1 MNAPGDKSGINVA
14 SDRPERAG
22 TLFPAISIGARR
34 ARLRADI
41 AVASRVLPVHYPV
54 QSFIAVNPLGGLVE
68 HPFPDALDLA
78 GQFYGTPGTLAETWF
93 RSAYDTGRITAADL
107 TAALRELHP
116 DLLAAPSISIG
127 DRTITAAELLL
138 ADLLHSAPVP
148 PQRRSHLTRS
158 EQIAP
163 EIADTVDDL
172 TGKWCAAYLGDS
184 GWSMPD
190 RDLGLYSC
198 WRSIARYDRSLPRS
212 VRTSISQLPQRPDDA
227 ILAALDQLGVLQSD
241 WLAYLQTDLTRLPG
255 WAAHARWN
263 SEHSQFAGVPS
274 GGPTLLEY
282 LAMRLS
288 CEALLLH
295 YDGHLPTSGQPGPT
309 GNTPTLPLPGAAT
322 ATASPCDD
330 AEIRVKLALAG
341 LGIPHPQT
349 AECDAV
355 DQILQALPAPKRCLI
370 WQHAFESHYRDG
382 LLDQLTRTTADSS
395 TGPTEPGMG
404 AARAQVV
411 CCIDARS
418 EGLRR
423 HLESLGPDGA
433 YETLGFAG
441 FFAVG
446 IRFTDLAGGA
456 AQDLCPALI
465 SPTTAIREAPA
476 EGLVAQSARRLTGL
490 GYLAA
495 SRESFHLAKDNLLS
509 PFTLAEVGGVFAGPV
524 AAARTAA
531 PGAFGKLRR
540 MLYRRAAPPAT
551 TALNVTEG
559 FSLAER
565 ILYAQVALT
574 TMGLTRG
581 FARLVV
587 LCGHGS
593 CTENNPYQAALDCG
607 ACGGHS
613 GAPNARTAA
622 ALLNDPAVRSEL
634 PGLGIEIPS
643 ETLFVAAEHDTATDQ
658 IIRLDDHLVPAGH
671 QGDVAQLD
679 RDLATAGRLLANER
693 VVDLPGAGSRARRNP
708 AAAVRHAAA
717 RSTDWA
723 QVYPE
728 WGLAGNAAFV
738 IGPRSLSRG
747 LDLGRRAFLHSYD
760 AEVDLDGSG
769 LETILTAPLV
779 VAQWISAQYYF
790 SAVAPEVFGSGSK
803 TIHNVVGGLGV
814 LAGHTGDLQLGLPRQ
829 SISVGERLVHEPMR
843 LHALAQAPLERI
855 EEIIARNT
863 VLQELFGN
871 CWISLTARAD
881 PTQPWQHY
889 TPSGWKPWIPASP

>member
-1 MNAPGDKSGINVA
+1 MNAPGHTSGNDVTFR
-14 SDRPERAG
+14 RPERAA

-41 AVASRVLPVHYPV
+41 AVASRVLPVHYPL

-68 HPFPDALDLA
+68 HPFPAALELA
-78 GQFYGTPGTLAETWF
+78 GQFYGAPGTLTETWF
-93 RSAYDTGRITAADL
+93 RTAYDTGRITAADL

-116 DLLAAPSISIG
+116 DLLTAPSLVVG
-127 DRTITAAELLL
+127 GRTITASELLRS
-138 ADLLHSAPVP
+138 DLLHSAPAP
-148 PQRRSHLTRS
+148 ATHRSRLTRS

-172 TGKWCAAYLGDS
+172 TGKWCTAYLGDA

-198 WRSIARYDRSLPRS
+198 WRAIARYDGSLPRP
-212 VRTSISQLPQRPDDA
+212 VRRLISQLPERADDA
-227 ILAALDQLGVLQSD
+227 ILAALDQLGVTQGD

-263 SEHSQFAGVPS
+263 SEHPQSAGLPS
-274 GGPTLLEY
+274 GGPTLLDY
-282 LAMRLS
+282 LAMRVS
-288 CEALLLH
+288 CEALLLRH
-295 YDGHLPTSGQPGPT
+295 DGHLPTTGQSNT
-309 GNTPTLPLPGAAT
+309 ASKTPTLPLPQEQPAN
-322 ATASPCDD
+322 SDD
-330 AEIRVKLALAG
+330 AEIRVGLALAG
-341 LGIPHPQT
+341 LGIHHPH
-349 AECDAV
+349 AADCDAV
-355 DQILQALPAPKRCLI
+355 GQILQALPAPKRCII
-370 WQHAFESHYRDG
+370 WQQAYEGHYRDR
-382 LLDQLTRTTADSS
+382 LLAQLTPTAPD
-395 TGPTEPGMG
+395 GPTGSPEPRRG

-465 SPTTAIREAPA
+465 SPTTAICETPA
-476 EGLVAQSARRLTGL
+476 AGLAAQSTRRLKGL
-490 GYLAA
+490 SYLAA

-524 AAARTAA
+524 AAARTVA

-551 TALNVTEG
+551 TALNVSEG

-574 TMGLTRG
+574 TMGLTRD

-593 CTENNPYQAALDCG
+593 ITENNPYQAALDCG

-634 PGLGIEIPS
+634 PGLGITIPVD
-643 ETLFVAAEHDTATDQ
+643 TFFVAAEHDTATDL
-658 IIRLDDHLVPAGH
+658 IVRLDGHLVPAGH

-679 RDLATAGRLLANER
+679 RDLVTAGRLLANER
-693 VVDLPGAGSRARRNP
+693 IVDLPGVGLRARRNP

-760 AEVDLDGSG
+760 AEVDPDGSA

-790 SAVAPEVFGSGSK
+790 SAVAPEVFGAGSK
-803 TIHNVVGGLGV
+803 TIHNAVGGLGV

-829 SISVGERLVHEPMR
+829 SISVGEQLVHEPMR

-889 TPSGWKPWIPASP
+889 TPSGWRPWVTANP